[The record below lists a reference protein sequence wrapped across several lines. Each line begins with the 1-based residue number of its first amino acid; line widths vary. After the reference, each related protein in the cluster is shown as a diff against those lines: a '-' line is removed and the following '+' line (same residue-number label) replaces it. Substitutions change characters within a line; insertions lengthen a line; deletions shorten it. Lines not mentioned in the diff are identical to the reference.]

1 MRLVLVEWLD
11 AFSTD
16 DWTKINRLVLAPD
29 REKSLCLTVGWLVHD
44 GAEFKTVV
52 SSLGHKDGSGSM
64 TIPTGCILRIQ
75 NLHINHAEVG
85 PESER

>member
-16 DWTKINRLVLAPD
+16 KWTKINRLTLAPD
-29 REKSLCLTVGWLVHD
+29 RTKSLCKTVGWLVHD
-44 GAEFKTVV
+44 GADFKVVV
-52 SSLGHKDGSGSM
+52 STTGHKDGSGTM
-64 TIPTGCILRIQ
+64 TIPSGCVQRIQ
-75 NLHINHAEVG
+75 NLHIDHAEVG